1 MPIINGQLL
10 ETIDITQNGRYD
22 IAKYISANVNVSG
35 GGSGNIEELNVTP
48 STSAQTINATASI
61 DGYAP
66 VKVAAVTSSID
77 SNITADNI
85 KSGVSILGVTGNVVE
100 LNNKYELI
108 ATPNTSETAY
118 STKSPYTGYTRVVVK
133 AVTSNID
140 YNIQP
145 ENIKSGV
152 NILGVTGNYIGEN
165 KGYLIDNEGNFVN
178 ILQNHIDSG
187 VTNPINLSQI
197 KHINNYS
204 FNFLYDSFYDRNK
217 FSLGKPPRVDLNNLE
232 TITGTYSC
240 RNAFSNN
247 YHFYNNMMHGVGNI
261 NMGKLTS
268 ITGDYTCYNM
278 FQDSLFLTLDL
289 SSLTTISGEYT
300 CYGMF
305 ENSRHVVREPEPV
318 ESDSSESE
326 SLDDEINE
334 NINWEDWEREYRLIE
349 NPYIISFPSLTT
361 ISGEYACQSM
371 FENFR
376 MIDDNWDG
384 EKESIISFP
393 SLENI
398 TSYAGAFNKAF
409 TISTVYA
416 VEFPKLTEINEY
428 GVFESAFY
436 ECGNLSIVDF
446 PLLETIRGGCTFKRA
461 FESVHSGGSGY
472 HEFTE
477 ISFPNLKYIIG
488 YKCFLEAFKDCIEL
502 RDIYF
507 NKVEKLYS
515 DYSPSMNNFKNM
527 LSGCTDV
534 TIHFP
539 ANLNPSK
546 VSVLDTYPDFG
557 GTNTTILFDL

>member
-22 IAKYISANVNVSG
+22 IAKYTSANVNVSG
-35 GGSGNIEELNVTP
+35 GGSGNIESLNITP
-48 STSAQTINATASI
+48 STSEQTISPTSEI

-66 VKVAAVTSSID
+66 IHVSAVTSSID
-77 SNITADNI
+77 SNII
-85 KSGVSILGVTGNVVE
+85 SK
-100 LNNKYELI
+100 
-108 ATPNTSETAY
+108 
-118 STKSPYTGYTRVVVK
+118 
-133 AVTSNID
+133 
-140 YNIQP
+140 
-145 ENIKSGV
+145 NIKSGV

-334 NINWEDWEREYRLIE
+334 NINWEDWEREYRLIQD
-349 NPYIISFPSLTT
+349 PAVISFPSLTT
-361 ISGEYACQSM
+361 INGGWATCANMFKNFSM
-371 FENFR
+371 VN
-376 MIDDNWDG
+376 DG
-384 EKESIISFP
+384 YQRVHGTTISFP
-393 SLENI
+393 SLETLGISSESVTN
-398 TSYAGAFNKAF
+398 TFYSAFN
-409 TISTVYA
+409 ST
-416 VEFPKLTEINEY
+416 EGIDIIE
-428 GVFESAFY
+428 
-436 ECGNLSIVDF
+436 
-446 PLLETIRGGCTFKRA
+446 
-461 FESVHSGGSGY
+461 
-472 HEFTE
+472 
-477 ISFPNLKYIIG
+477 FPNLKSIEGMSVFTNAFCNSLDLTEIQFPLLTTINGQYIFS
-488 YKCFLEAFKDCIEL
+488 KAFN
-502 RDIYF
+502 DIYNPIDDSIF
-507 NKVEKLYS
+507 TEIRF
-515 DYSPSMNNFKNM
+515 PSLKSIEGKNNFELAFTNSNNLQHIYFDSLETINDGSTHYYKDNFKNM
-527 LSGCTDV
+527 LKDLDGV
-534 TIHFP
+534 TLHFP
-539 ANLNPSK
+539 SGLSQS
-546 VSVLDTYPDFG
+546 VISVLDTYPNFG

>member
-1 MPIINGQLL
+1 MPIVNTQIVETVDITENGQ
-10 ETIDITQNGRYD
+10 YD
-22 IAKYISANVNVSG
+22 VTKYTTANVNVSG
-35 GGSGNIEELNVTP
+35 GGSANIEELYIDPT
-48 STSAQTINATASI
+48 TSEQTIDVTTGV

-66 VKVAAVTSSID
+66 IH
-77 SNITADNI
+77 
-85 KSGVSILGVTGNVVE
+85 VS
-100 LNNKYELI
+100 
-108 ATPNTSETAY
+108 P
-118 STKSPYTGYTRVVVK
+118 
-133 AVTSNID
+133 VTSNID
-140 YNIQP
+140 SDIKS
-145 ENIKSGV
+145 ENIKYGI
-152 NILGVTGNYIGEN
+152 NILGVVGNYIGN
-165 KGYLIDNEGNFVN
+165 NDGYVIDDNGVISSTIRSSALSGNLLYQFPLITSITEGTF
-178 ILQNHIDSG
+178 S
-187 VTNPINLSQI
+187 
-197 KHINNYS
+197 Y
-204 FNFLYDSFYDRNK
+204 LYNDFYEHNR
-217 FSLGKPPRVDLNNLE
+217 FALGKPPRVDLRNLE
-232 TITGTYSC
+232 TINGEGACAS
-240 RNAFSNN
+240 AFSNN
-247 YHFYNNMMHGVGNI
+247 TRYWNNKHHGVGNI
-261 NMGKLTS
+261 NMSSLNTISGNYACQS
-268 ITGDYTCYNM
+268 IFENSH
-278 FQDSLFLTLDL
+278 FISLNL
-289 SSLTTISGEYT
+289 SSLTTINGDYACQS
-300 CYGMF
+300 MF
-305 ENSRHVVREPEPV
+305 RGASFVYIEPEPV

>member
-22 IAKYISANVNVSG
+22 IAKYTSANVNVSG
-35 GGSGNIEELNVTP
+35 GGSGNIESLNITP
-48 STSAQTINATASI
+48 STSEQTISPTSEI

-66 VKVAAVTSSID
+66 IHVSAVTSSID
-77 SNITADNI
+77 SNII
-85 KSGVSILGVTGNVVE
+85 SK
-100 LNNKYELI
+100 
-108 ATPNTSETAY
+108 
-118 STKSPYTGYTRVVVK
+118 
-133 AVTSNID
+133 
-140 YNIQP
+140 
-145 ENIKSGV
+145 NIKSGV

-334 NINWEDWEREYRLIE
+334 NINWEDWEREYSTINGGWATCANMFKNFSMVNDGYQRVHG
-349 NPYIISFPSLTT
+349 TT
-361 ISGEYACQSM
+361 
-371 FENFR
+371 
-376 MIDDNWDG
+376 
-384 EKESIISFP
+384 ISFP
-393 SLENI
+393 SLETLGISSESVTN
-398 TSYAGAFNKAF
+398 TFYSAFN
-409 TISTVYA
+409 ST
-416 VEFPKLTEINEY
+416 EGIDIIE
-428 GVFESAFY
+428 
-436 ECGNLSIVDF
+436 
-446 PLLETIRGGCTFKRA
+446 
-461 FESVHSGGSGY
+461 
-472 HEFTE
+472 
-477 ISFPNLKYIIG
+477 FPNLKSIEGMSVFTNAFCNSLDLTEIQFPLLTTINGQYIFS
-488 YKCFLEAFKDCIEL
+488 KAFN
-502 RDIYF
+502 DIYNPIDDSIF
-507 NKVEKLYS
+507 TEIRF
-515 DYSPSMNNFKNM
+515 PSLKSIEGKNNFELAFTNSNNLQHIYFDSLETINDGSTHYYKDNFKNM
-527 LSGCTDV
+527 LKDLDGV
-534 TIHFP
+534 TLHFP
-539 ANLNPSK
+539 SGLSQS
-546 VSVLDTYPDFG
+546 VISVLDTYPNFG